1 MNVFHKKF
9 NKRIAEY
16 AAATA
21 KAQEAERKLI
31 AEFESIDR
39 AEIDEIIDIM
49 LDKAHPNHIEEIKRF
64 AERFRVTKT
73 VTGDD
78 IVTFRTVAEA
88 NRQHIEEG
96 DSK

>member
-1 MNVFHKKF
+1 MNVFHKDF

-39 AEIDEIIDIM
+39 AEIDGIIDII
-49 LDKAHPNHIEEIKRF
+49 LEKGHPNHSAEIKRF
-64 AERFRVTKT
+64 AKRFRVKKK

-78 IVTFRTVAEA
+78 IVIFRTVVEA

-96 DSK
+96 DGK